1 MEEKYTCENC
11 GSEMIFDVASQA
23 LKCQGCGAVIQIK
36 NNSKDITE
44 HPLTLE
50 AKQRIRAGE
59 KKSHTMECQGCGAR
73 IEVDAHSTATQC
85 PYCGSRYVLADKQE
99 DKERWNR

>member
-73 IEVDAHSTATQC
+73 IEVDAHSTATQSLLRIPLC
-85 PYCGSRYVLADKQE
+85 PG
-99 DKERWNR
+99 